1 MVEMKLE
8 GGKRINTENI
18 SSNGTEIRRIN
29 TKKPKIL
36 KNNVTKK
43 LFEQNCI
50 NRKIQSEDCYRK
62 LKHKIGNL

>member
-1 MVEMKLE
+1 MKLE

-36 KNNVTKK
+36 KNSIRVIVIY
-43 LFEQNCI
+43 FEVIFMERYFTILLNNILI
-50 NRKIQSEDCYRK
+50 N
-62 LKHKIGNL
+62 